1 MKKTIG
7 ILALS
12 IALFSCSD
20 SEENAR
26 LEIRLTDAPGDY
38 EAVYVDIQGVEI
50 HADEGNTSNGWKSLE
65 VQEGRYNLLEFTNGI
80 DTLLA
85 TAVLPAGRISQ
96 IRLILGDNNSVKI
109 DGQEIGVD
117 DAERAAFRAKAE
129 RARRAYRGDYLQ
141 DLTGL

>member
-38 EAVYVDIQGVEI
+38 EAVYVDIRGVEI
-50 HADEGNTSNGWKSLE
+50 HADEGNASSGWMSLD
-65 VQEGRYNLLEFTNGI
+65 VQEGRYNLLEFT
-80 DTLLA
+80 
-85 TAVLPAGRISQ
+85 
-96 IRLILGDNNSVKI
+96 SV
-109 DGQEIGVD
+109 
-117 DAERAAFRAKAE
+117 
-129 RARRAYRGDYLQ
+129 
-141 DLTGL
+141 

>member
-12 IALFSCSD
+12 LALFSCSD

-38 EAVYVDIQGVEI
+38 EAVYVDIQGIEI

-65 VQEGRYNLLEFTNGI
+65 VQEGRYNLQEYTNGI
-80 DTLLA
+80 DNLLA
-85 TAVLPAGRISQ
+85 TAVLPEGRISQ
-96 IRLILGDNNSVKI
+96 IRLILRDNKSVKETI
-109 DGQEIGVD
+109 I
-117 DAERAAFRAKAE
+117 
-129 RARRAYRGDYLQ
+129 L
-141 DLTGL
+141 